1 MNHRPSSSS
10 LPLVLQ
16 SPSVLVLSATNAV
29 LARARELLEPRG
41 FAAQETSL
49 TDIRKDVMQGKPA
62 VVFIDATLYEFDPPS
77 FDAIARDTG
86 TKLAIVNNVKD
97 AEPLL
102 QRLINPANPSGLY
115 SLPAP
120 DPTNAILEADT
131 AKYDKNTVH
140 NKLEEMREI
149 GEADTLKVDRK
160 SMVERVRAL
169 SREQQTETARYDRNT
184 VQEQL
189 QRLRQDEEAEA
200 HAFAK
205 VPQDEPENH

>member
-1 MNHRPSSSS
+1 MNHRPSTSA

-16 SPSVLVLSATNAV
+16 SPSVLVLSATNSV

-41 FAAQETSL
+41 FAAEETSL
-49 TDIRKDVMQGKPA
+49 TDIRKDVAQCKPA
-62 VVFIDATLYEFDPPS
+62 VVFVDVALYYFDPAA
-77 FDAIARDTG
+77 FDAIARESG
-86 TKLAIVNNVKD
+86 TKLAVVNSVKD

-115 SLPAP
+115 RLPAP

-131 AKYDKNTVH
+131 AKYNKNTVH
-140 NKLEEMREI
+140 DKLEEMREI

-169 SREQQTETARYDRNT
+169 SREQQTETARYDRST
-184 VQEQL
+184 VHEQL